1 MYVYIYMEI
10 EQLNYDF
17 SKVNDDTFKEIKDNR
32 KGETINLKPEMFD
45 YMIGN
50 ENPTSLRYEYI
61 KEIECPNKR
70 IMEMSNLLSEILP
83 AGLPQEFYEWYA
95 RDCLGLQYKKYE
107 IKDMKRKYKIEQK
120 RKIEEKKKQDK
131 LDKNNKKKIQY
142 ITKNTILEF

>member
-1 MYVYIYMEI
+1 MEL

-17 SKVNDDTFKEIKDNR
+17 CEVSDKSFKELKDKR
-32 KGETINLKPEMFD
+32 KSETINLKPEMFD

-70 IMEMSNLLSEILP
+70 IEEMSKLLSEILP

-107 IKDMKRKYKIEQK
+107 IRDMKRKYKIEQK

-131 LDKNNKKKIQY
+131 QDKQNKKKIQY
-142 ITKNTILEF
+142 VKKKTVLEF

>member
-1 MYVYIYMEI
+1 MDI
-10 EQLNYDF
+10 EGLNFDF
-17 SKVNDDTFKEIKDNR
+17 EKVSDNTFKEIKQKR
-32 KGETINLKPEMFD
+32 KNENIDIKPEMFD

-70 IMEMSNLLSEILP
+70 IEEMSILLSEILP
-83 AGLPQEFYEWYA
+83 QGLPQEFYEWYA

-107 IKDMKRKYKIEQK
+107 IRDMKRKYKIEQK

-131 LDKNNKKKIQY
+131 IDKQNKKKLQY
-142 ITKNTILEF
+142 VKKKTVLEF

>member
-1 MYVYIYMEI
+1 MDI
-10 EQLNYDF
+10 EGLNFDF
-17 SKVNDDTFKEIKDNR
+17 EKVSDNTFKEIKQKR
-32 KGETINLKPEMFD
+32 KNENIDIKPEMFD

-70 IMEMSNLLSEILP
+70 IEEMSILLSEILP
-83 AGLPQEFYEWYA
+83 QGLPQEFYECYA

-107 IKDMKRKYKIEQK
+107 IRDMKRKYKIEQK

-131 LDKNNKKKIQY
+131 IDKQNKKKLQY
-142 ITKNTILEF
+142 VKKKTVLEF

>member
-1 MYVYIYMEI
+1 MDI
-10 EQLNYDF
+10 EGLNFDF
-17 SKVNDDTFKEIKDNR
+17 KKVSDNTFKEIKQKR
-32 KGETINLKPEMFD
+32 KNENIDIKPEMFD

-70 IMEMSNLLSEILP
+70 IEEMTILLSEILP
-83 AGLPQEFYEWYA
+83 QGLPQEFYEWYA

-107 IKDMKRKYKIEQK
+107 IRDMKRKYKIEQK

-131 LDKNNKKKIQY
+131 IDKQNKKKLQY
-142 ITKNTILEF
+142 VKKKTV

>member
-1 MYVYIYMEI
+1 MDI
-10 EQLNYDF
+10 EGLNFDF
-17 SKVNDDTFKEIKDNR
+17 KKVSDNTFKEIKQKR
-32 KGETINLKPEMFD
+32 KNENIDIKPEMFD

-70 IMEMSNLLSEILP
+70 IEEMTILLSEILP

-107 IKDMKRKYKIEQK
+107 IRDMKRKYKIEQK

-131 LDKNNKKKIQY
+131 IDKQNKKKLQY
-142 ITKNTILEF
+142 VKKKTVLEF

>member
-1 MYVYIYMEI
+1 MDI
-10 EQLNYDF
+10 ESLNYDF
-17 SKVNDDTFKEIKDNR
+17 CEVSDKSFKDIKDKR
-32 KGETINLKPEMFD
+32 KSETINLKPEMFD

-70 IMEMSNLLSEILP
+70 IQEMSKLLSEILP

-107 IKDMKRKYKIEQK
+107 IRDMKRKYKIDQK

-131 LDKNNKKKIQY
+131 IDKQNKKKLQY
-142 ITKNTILEF
+142 IKKKTVLEF

>member
-1 MYVYIYMEI
+1 MDI
-10 EQLNYDF
+10 EGLNFDF
-17 SKVNDDTFKEIKDNR
+17 EKVSDNTFKEIKQKR
-32 KGETINLKPEMFD
+32 KNENIDIKPEMFD

-70 IMEMSNLLSEILP
+70 IEEMTILLSEILP
-83 AGLPQEFYEWYA
+83 QGLPQEFYEWYA

-107 IKDMKRKYKIEQK
+107 IRDMKRKYKIEQK

-131 LDKNNKKKIQY
+131 IDKQNKKKLQY
-142 ITKNTILEF
+142 IKKKTVLEF

>member
-1 MYVYIYMEI
+1 MDI
-10 EQLNYDF
+10 EGLNFDF
-17 SKVNDDTFKEIKDNR
+17 KKVSDNTFKEIKQKR
-32 KGETINLKPEMFD
+32 KNENIDIKPEMFD

-70 IMEMSNLLSEILP
+70 IEEMTILLSEILP
-83 AGLPQEFYEWYA
+83 QGLPQEFYEWYA

-107 IKDMKRKYKIEQK
+107 IRDMKRKYKIEQK

-131 LDKNNKKKIQY
+131 IDKQNKKKLQY
-142 ITKNTILEF
+142 VKKKTVLEF

>member
-1 MYVYIYMEI
+1 MDI
-10 EQLNYDF
+10 EGLNFDF
-17 SKVNDDTFKEIKDNR
+17 EKVSDNTFKEIKQKR
-32 KGETINLKPEMFD
+32 KNENIDIKPEMFD

-70 IMEMSNLLSEILP
+70 IEEMTILLSEILP
-83 AGLPQEFYEWYA
+83 QGLPQEFYEWYA

-107 IKDMKRKYKIEQK
+107 IRDMKRKYKIEQK

-131 LDKNNKKKIQY
+131 IDKQNKKKLQY
-142 ITKNTILEF
+142 VKKKTVLEF

>member
-1 MYVYIYMEI
+1 MDI
-10 EQLNYDF
+10 EGLNFDF
-17 SKVNDDTFKEIKDNR
+17 KKVSDNTFKEIKQKR
-32 KGETINLKPEMFD
+32 KNENIDIKPEMFD

-70 IMEMSNLLSEILP
+70 IEEMTILLSEILP
-83 AGLPQEFYEWYA
+83 QGLPQEFYEWYA

-107 IKDMKRKYKIEQK
+107 IRDMKRKYKIEQK

-131 LDKNNKKKIQY
+131 IDKQNKKKLQY
-142 ITKNTILEF
+142 IKKKTVLEF

>member
-1 MYVYIYMEI
+1 MDI
-10 EQLNYDF
+10 EGLNFDF
-17 SKVNDDTFKEIKDNR
+17 EKVSDNTFKEIKQKR
-32 KGETINLKPEMFD
+32 KNENINIKPEMFD

-70 IMEMSNLLSEILP
+70 IEEMTILLSEILP
-83 AGLPQEFYEWYA
+83 QGLPQEFYEWYA

-107 IKDMKRKYKIEQK
+107 IRDMKRKYKIEQK

-131 LDKNNKKKIQY
+131 IDKQNKKKLQY
-142 ITKNTILEF
+142 VKKKTVLEF